1 MESQVDL
8 QIPAK
13 LVPVFATEGI
23 RYRGAHGGRGSA
35 KTRTFALMSAVKAY
49 QAAESGLSG
58 VILCA
63 REFMNSLEESSMEEV
78 KQAIRSVPWLDD
90 YFDIGEKYI
99 RTKNRN
105 VSYVFCGLRH
115 NLDSIKSKARILVAW
130 VDEAESVSAT
140 AWKKL
145 RPTVREN
152 GSEIW
157 VTWNPEKDGSATDKL
172 FRKNPP
178 KSSMIV
184 EMNYS
189 DNPWFPDVL
198 EEER

>member
-35 KTRTFALMSAVKAY
+35 KTRTFALMTAVKAY
-49 QAAESGLSG
+49 QAAEANISG

-63 REFMNSLEESSMEEV
+63 REYMNSLEESSMEEV
-78 KQAIRSVPWLDD
+78 KQAIRSVAWLDD

-99 RTKNRN
+99 RTKNRK

-130 VDEAESVSAT
+130 VDEAESVSST

-145 RPTVREN
+145 RPTVREE

-178 KSSMIV
+178 KAQLLS
-184 EMNYS
+184 
-189 DNPWFPDVL
+189 
-198 EEER
+198 R

>member
-1 MESQVDL
+1 MTTS
-8 QIPAK
+8 
-13 LVPVFATEGI
+13 
-23 RYRGAHGGRGSA
+23 
-35 KTRTFALMSAVKAY
+35 
-49 QAAESGLSG
+49 
-58 VILCA
+58 IL
-63 REFMNSLEESSMEEV
+63 
-78 KQAIRSVPWLDD
+78 
-90 YFDIGEKYI
+90 GEKYI

-198 EEER
+198 EEERLEDLENLDYAIMRGFGEGAYLENSDKQVLANKYVVQSFEGRPLEEIRAPCCSAPTSVSQKTRARLLGCSFWITTSTSNTRPTAMV

>member
-1 MESQVDL
+1 M
-8 QIPAK
+8 PAK

-63 REFMNSLEESSMEEV
+63 REFMHSLEESSMEEV

-99 RTKNRN
+99 RTKN
-105 VSYVFCGLRH
+105 
-115 NLDSIKSKARILVAW
+115 
-130 VDEAESVSAT
+130 
-140 AWKKL
+140 
-145 RPTVREN
+145 
-152 GSEIW
+152 
-157 VTWNPEKDGSATDKL
+157 
-172 FRKNPP
+172 
-178 KSSMIV
+178 
-184 EMNYS
+184 
-189 DNPWFPDVL
+189 
-198 EEER
+198 

>member
-99 RTKNRN
+99 RTKT
-105 VSYVFCGLRH
+105 
-115 NLDSIKSKARILVAW
+115 AT
-130 VDEAESVSAT
+130 SAT
-140 AWKKL
+140 SSAACATTSTVLSQRRAFWL
-145 RPTVREN
+145 R
-152 GSEIW
+152 G
-157 VTWNPEKDGSATDKL
+157 
-172 FRKNPP
+172 
-178 KSSMIV
+178 
-184 EMNYS
+184 
-189 DNPWFPDVL
+189 
-198 EEER
+198 

>member
-35 KTRTFALMSAVKAY
+35 KTRTFALMTAVKAY
-49 QAAESGLSG
+49 QAAEANISG

-63 REFMNSLEESSMEEV
+63 REYMNSLEESSMEEV

-99 RTKNRN
+99 RTKNRR

-130 VDEAESVSAT
+130 VDEAESVTTCWSKQAKYCWKTKAWFLPVT
-140 AWKKL
+140 ARWPSQPHQPPTRSYFIHAKKSPL
-145 RPTVREN
+145 
-152 GSEIW
+152 
-157 VTWNPEKDGSATDKL
+157 ALKL
-172 FRKNPP
+172 N
-178 KSSMIV
+178 S
-184 EMNYS
+184 
-189 DNPWFPDVL
+189 
-198 EEER
+198 